1 MSTIKYVED
10 MYRDDYY
17 PTVLVDRVKN
27 LLEQVEAVL
36 KTGET
41 DEHLIQQAF
50 DQAVMG
56 INDLA
61 EAFDE
66 QGSEIETVARES
78 IAETVF
84 QMIDEYNIQT
94 DIEELLRER
103 DW

>member
-1 MSTIKYVED
+1 
-10 MYRDDYY
+10 
-17 PTVLVDRVKN
+17 
-27 LLEQVEAVL
+27 
-36 KTGET
+36 
-41 DEHLIQQAF
+41 
-50 DQAVMG
+50 MG

-103 DW
+103 DG

>member
-17 PTVLVDRVKN
+17 PTVLVDCVKN

-41 DEHLIQQAF
+41 DEQLIQQAF

>member
-41 DEHLIQQAF
+41 DEQLIQQAF

>member
-41 DEHLIQQAF
+41 DEQLIQQAF

-103 DW
+103 DG